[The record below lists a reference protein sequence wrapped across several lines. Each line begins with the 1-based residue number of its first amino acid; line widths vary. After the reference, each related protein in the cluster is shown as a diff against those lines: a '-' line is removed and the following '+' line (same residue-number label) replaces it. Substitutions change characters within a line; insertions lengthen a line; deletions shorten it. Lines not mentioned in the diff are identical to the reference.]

1 MEEQNRYY
9 NRELSW
15 LLFNTRILEEARD
28 RQNLLFERLKFLSI
42 TASNLDEF
50 FMVRVASL
58 KDMIHGGYKGTDIAG
73 MTAKEQFD
81 AVQEK
86 THAMVDQ
93 QYSTYK
99 RSLLKDL
106 KNEGL
111 YLISDFSELTDEEI
125 ELLDKYFD

>member
-58 KDMIHGGYKGTDIAG
+58 KDMIHGGYKGTDSHTFRGIICSANG
-73 MTAKEQFD
+73 NIT
-81 AVQEK
+81 
-86 THAMVDQ
+86 
-93 QYSTYK
+93 
-99 RSLLKDL
+99 KD
-106 KNEGL
+106 
-111 YLISDFSELTDEEI
+111 IIDI
-125 ELLDKYFD
+125 